1 MIKKLLKS
9 KKGFTLI
16 ELIVGLVIFGIISTA
31 VATLLAPTLFAF
43 MRANDFAEYNILLD
57 NLANQIISD
66 LTQSTERPTP
76 VLTNGSEQPDGTWNN
91 VTITTPAARVRYTVA
106 GTDNRGILVREING
120 DPQPV
125 FTEDFYRRKLVSF
138 KLEYA
143 DHIITEGIPA
153 DEIPPSY
160 KLTVRLEHTNRD
172 FEIQREY
179 AVRPLILN
187 QHSPLEDED
196 G

>member
-1 MIKKLLKS
+1 MVINMIRKLLKS

-57 NLANQIISD
+57 NIANQIISD
-66 LTQSTERPTP
+66 LSQSTDEPEFQE
-76 VLTNGSEQPDGTWNN
+76 GSELPGATWNN
-91 VTITTPAARVRYTVA
+91 VTITKQATRVRYTVN
-106 GTDNRGILVREING
+106 GGVLQREING
-120 DPQPV
+120 ETSPV
-125 FTEDFYRRKLVSF
+125 FSEEFYRRKLISF
-138 KLEYA
+138 KLN
-143 DHIITEGIPA
+143 TV
-153 DEIPPSY
+153 DENSY
-160 KLTVRLEHTNRD
+160 RLTVRLDHANGN

-187 QHSPLEDED
+187 PHHPTEDED

>member
-57 NLANQIISD
+57 NIANQIISD
-66 LTQSTERPTP
+66 LSQSTDPP
-76 VLTNGSEQPDGTWNN
+76 VSTAAGTLPNDTWNN
-91 VTITTPAARVRYTVA
+91 LSITMPAARVRYTVA
-106 GTDNRGILVREING
+106 VDEDSVYQLPVLHREING
-120 DPQPV
+120 VTSPV
-125 FTEDFYRRKLVSF
+125 FTAEFYRRKLVSF
-138 KLEYA
+138 KLESEPNVENA
-143 DHIITEGIPA
+143 
-153 DEIPPSY
+153 Y
-160 KLTVRLEHTNRD
+160 KLTVRLEHENGNFVIERA
-172 FEIQREY
+172 Y

-187 QHSPLEDED
+187 QHIPQDAEDEPPIVTPPP
-196 G
+196 